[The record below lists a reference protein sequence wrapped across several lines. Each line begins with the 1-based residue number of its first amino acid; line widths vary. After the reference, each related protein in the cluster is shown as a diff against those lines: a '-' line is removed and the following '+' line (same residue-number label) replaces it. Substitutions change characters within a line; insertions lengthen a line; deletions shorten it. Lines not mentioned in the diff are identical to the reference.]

1 MSALGPALLAGGLLA
16 AGILSGAR
24 APVRRR
30 VIGVR
35 PVPVHGQGGG
45 QRGGQGRSQKTPSA
59 APVPEPL
66 VLELVAAILD
76 AGSPVEHAIEAVAG
90 ALDGAGDRGEDL
102 RAGEAGCAATLRE
115 LVALSS
121 STGLPLAGLVR
132 AAAADRRRALGAAQ
146 AKAAHRL
153 AVLLVLP
160 TGLCLLPAFILLG
173 VVPLILDLIVGS

>member
-1 MSALGPALLAGGLLA
+1 
-16 AGILSGAR
+16 
-24 APVRRR
+24 
-30 VIGVR
+30 
-35 PVPVHGQGGG
+35 
-45 QRGGQGRSQKTPSA
+45 
-59 APVPEPL
+59 

-115 LVALSS
+115 LVALSC

-132 AAAADRRRALGAAQ
+132 AAAADRRRALGTAQ